1 MKLKIFTYLLIMV
14 LLSVAAIN
22 QAPIGALKSK
32 SSDYIAANL

>member
-1 MKLKIFTYLLIMV
+1 MKTRIFVYILMIA